1 MNWDEV
7 LYDFVNHLCHAGIV
21 EVINHTGIF
30 EAIFSTEKFEK
41 LILCWAVRCC
51 DHRVLFLVGRF

>member
-21 EVINHTGIF
+21 RVIGIEGIF
-30 EAIFSTEKFEK
+30 EALFSTEKFK
-41 LILCWAVRCC
+41 KFILCWADSCC
-51 DHRVLFLVGRF
+51 AHRVFFLVCRF

>member
-21 EVINHTGIF
+21 GVIKIEGIF
-30 EAIFSTEKFEK
+30 KAVFSTEKFEK
-41 LILCWAVRCC
+41 LILCWAVHSWA
-51 DHRVLFLVGRF
+51 HRVFFLVGRF